1 MNLDPARRRLTI
13 LFALTGLPVLV
24 YLATLWRLQ
33 IVEGDEHR
41 REAENNTARRLDIR
55 AQRGTIFDREGR
67 PLSQNM
73 VRYVLTLNRGALTA
87 MTGAGGRK
95 IRGFPDDVIRQAE
108 SLGYSEKELKAALNA
123 SPPGEPIILDHDFP
137 YFNAEKPHQS
147 AAYFIAHRP
156 EYRREFRLDYDSG
169 RNYPYA
175 AAAAHV
181 LGYLGA
187 VTLDDL
193 SEVKELS
200 VENKLLPGSQVGRS
214 GIEKAFDRHLTGTP
228 GARRL
233 WINALGQEVKL
244 PGFKS
249 TTFAWPAA
257 GKSLRLSLDMKF
269 QGVIEKAFEGRF
281 GAAVFMDT
289 MTGDILALTSQ
300 PGYDLNELT
309 GHISPEVWRKLQTAP
324 GTPFVN
330 RATEAAYAPGSV
342 WKTVMALAALSSG
355 AIKPETQFTCTG
367 KIHLYDRDWQCT
379 GRHGTLDL
387 VHAIE
392 KSCNVYF
399 YNVGMHMKIDDL
411 EKFGLRLGMGQLTG
425 IGLSEK
431 PGIMPGPQWKRE
443 DFARRVANKW
453 IADIPRNQWMKN
465 WYAGESLSVAIGQGQ
480 TAVTPL
486 QIARLMATIGTD
498 GTLFVPRLVTSIGG
512 VEQPVQST
520 VVKLDPRDL
529 AVLKQGMY
537 LVVNGNG
544 TATASRLP
552 DIPVCGKTGTAQLV
566 GDETVQSQGG
576 RKGGHLA
583 GFRENSW
590 FAGFA
595 PCEKPRIAFAIIV
608 EQGGHGSESAAPIA
622 RTALDWW
629 FHLRRPPTPAELQ
642 PQLRLAADYGAA
654 GPVTI
659 APPVS
664 LSPVPVLPVASVPA
678 SAPESTSSLAGA
690 SVIQAPGAPTLPDDK
705 SLVGKTNSHDAKNV
719 RPPAPVSVPAP
730 APESAPEP
738 GPVPDAAP
746 ELPPAA
752 PAPGEAP

>member
-1 MNLDPARRRLTI
+1 MNLDLARHRLTL
-13 LFALTGLPVLV
+13 LFALAGLPVLI

-33 IVEGDEHR
+33 VVEGDEHR
-41 REAENNTARRLDIR
+41 REAENNTARKLDIR

-73 VRYVLTLNRGALTA
+73 VRYVLTLGRGAVALQ
-87 MTGAGGRK
+87 TGADGK
-95 IRGFPDDVIRQAE
+95 KYRGFSDEVIRQAE
-108 SLGYSEKELKAALNA
+108 SLGYSLKELEAAKLA

-147 AAYFIAHRP
+147 AAWFIAHRP
-156 EYRREFRLDYDSG
+156 EYHREFRLDYDSG
-169 RNYPYA
+169 RNYPYKS
-175 AAAAHV
+175 AAAHV

-193 SEVKELS
+193 GEARELAA
-200 VENKLLPGSQVGRS
+200 ENKLLPGSQIGRS

-233 WINALGQEVKL
+233 WVNALGQEVKL
-244 PGFKS
+244 AGFKS
-249 TTFAWPAA
+249 TTLSLPEA
-257 GKSLRLSLDMKF
+257 GKSLRLSIDMKF
-269 QGVIEKAFEGRF
+269 EQVIEKAFDGRF
-281 GAAVFMDT
+281 GAAVVMDT
-289 MTGDILALTSQ
+289 RTGDILALTSQ

-309 GHISPEVWRKLQTAP
+309 GHIAPEVWKRLQTAP

-342 WKTVMALAALSSG
+342 WKTVMALAALNSG
-355 AIKPETQFTCTG
+355 AIRPETQFTCYG
-367 KIHLYDRDWQCT
+367 KIHIYDRDWQCT
-379 GRHGTLDL
+379 GHHGTLDL

-399 YNVGMHMKIDDL
+399 YNVGMKMKADDL
-411 EKFGLRLGMGQLTG
+411 EKFGQQLGLGQLTG
-425 IGLSEK
+425 IGLNEK
-431 PGIMPGPQWKRE
+431 PGIMPGPLWKRE
-443 DFARRVANKW
+443 EFARRVANKW
-453 IADIPRNQWMKN
+453 VADIPHNQWMKN

-486 QIARLMATIGTD
+486 QVARLMATIATD
-498 GTLFVPRLVTSIGG
+498 GTVFVPRLVTRIGG
-512 VEQPVQST
+512 DEQPVQST
-520 VVKLDPRDL
+520 TLKLSPKDL

-537 LVVNGNG
+537 LVVNGAG
-544 TATASRLP
+544 TARASALP

-583 GFRENSW
+583 GLRENSW

-595 PCEKPRIAFAIIV
+595 PCDKPQLAFAIIV
-608 EQGGHGSESAAPIA
+608 EQGGHGSESAAPIV

-629 FHLRRPPTPAELQ
+629 FHQRRPPTPAELQ
-642 PQLRLAADYGAA
+642 PQLRLAADYGNA

-664 LSPVPVLPVASVPA
+664 AAAPLSA
-678 SAPESTSSLAGA
+678 SAPPDHSPLETT
-690 SVIQAPGAPTLPDDK
+690 PGKPL
-705 SLVGKTNSHDAKNV
+705 
-719 RPPAPVSVPAP
+719 
-730 APESAPEP
+730 
-738 GPVPDAAP
+738 
-746 ELPPAA
+746 
-752 PAPGEAP
+752 